1 MLPSVVVPA
10 IMGNDTSKMKAAV
23 LELLPSQIWD
33 PEGIVSGILHYT
45 TRFLDYKSYCL
56 YNL

>member
-1 MLPSVVVPA
+1 MLLRVVVPA

-33 PEGIVSGILHYT
+33 PEGILSGILHYT
-45 TRFLDYKSYCL
+45 TRFLDYKSCCL
-56 YNL
+56 YIL